1 MGCSLTFSVPPPEIT
16 LNSGE
21 LPNFGSRE
29 QRWLSQSDNYNFESR
44 VILSDD
50 GGISHITMR
59 RGENKIIAVDHLVV
73 SVDDGLIAAS
83 LLVVPDP
90 DLIQGSRRAGS
101 PAQLK
106 C

>member
-1 MGCSLTFSVPPPEIT
+1 M
-16 LNSGE
+16 
-21 LPNFGSRE
+21 
-29 QRWLSQSDNYNFESR
+29 LSMQLAQ
-44 VILSDD
+44 ILLCRP
-50 GGISHITMR
+50 IVTPCVWR

-73 SVDDGLIAAS
+73 FVDDGLIAVS

-90 DLIQGSRRAGS
+90 YLVQGSRRAGS